1 MIFGLFAWW
10 LFEDSRAERSLLN
23 AVIAAMFMALGVYGV
38 VMPSLTTLFPSAE
51 VARALRNVVC
61 VGPKAAAAGFHEPSL
76 VFMTD
81 TSTLLTDGSGA
92 ADFLAQGNLPL
103 RAGGAGFRAQ
113 LPAARRS
120 DRPALQRAGPRRRL
134 QHLAGQGGLDRD
146 LPFGRHGIRCP
157 RRPVFRSPQNY
168 FSRLGWLA
176 WRSVAQLVRAP
187 SHSRRAEAARRSAR
201 HGLLLSALT
210 GAAIIALMYV
220 VDVPEISIMPPRG
233 TPSLWPVRI
242 LTDFG
247 KDAYVLWS
255 LAGLMVAVAL
265 LAPAWQGLQR
275 IAAIGSGN
283 AATISVLRGPVPD
296 PDQRIHEIRR
306 GRGRPF
312 VGGHANAFNFSH
324 FAGTEAYASFPSGH
338 AVTAFALAFAVSA
351 LWPRLRIVMIL
362 YALLI
367 AATRLVLLAHHPS
380 DVVAGALVG
389 IIGAMVVR
397 YWFAARRLSF
407 AIRADGTIVPL
418 TGPSRDRLKR
428 VAGGAFAP

>member
-1 MIFGLFAWW
+1 M
-10 LFEDSRAERSLLN
+10 
-23 AVIAAMFMALGVYGV
+23 
-38 VMPSLTTLFPSAE
+38 SA
-51 VARALRNVVC
+51 
-61 VGPKAAAAGFHEPSL
+61 
-76 VFMTD
+76 
-81 TSTLLTDGSGA
+81 
-92 ADFLAQGNLPL
+92 
-103 RAGGAGFRAQ
+103 
-113 LPAARRS
+113 PA
-120 DRPALQRAGPRRRL
+120 RL
-134 QHLAGQGGLDRD
+134 QE
-146 LPFGRHGIRCP
+146 
-157 RRPVFRSPQNY
+157 SQNY

-176 WRSVAQLVRAP
+176 WRSVAQLARAP

-233 TPSLWPVRI
+233 TPSLWPVKI

-265 LAPAWQGLQR
+265 LAPAWQGQQRTLLLGLGTRLQFLFFAVLFP
-275 IAAIGSGN
+275 IL
-283 AATISVLRGPVPD
+283 ISEFMKYAV
-296 PDQRIHEIRR
+296 

-351 LWPRLRIVMIL
+351 LWPRQRIMMIL

-389 IIGAMVVR
+389 VIGAMAVR

-418 TGPSRDRLKR
+418 TGLSRDRLKR